1 MKTTI
6 AIALFCTVLYA
17 GIGVLKNT
25 KSSVD
30 QHNTQLS
37 TAIAMMEC
45 AR

>member
-6 AIALFCTVLYA
+6 AVTTLCTVLYA

-30 QHNTQLS
+30 QHNTQLEN
-37 TAIAMMEC
+37 AVAMME
-45 AR
+45 RTR